1 MNKKELQ
8 SLALRGV
15 DALGAKL
22 DDLSVTNRFNR
33 HNIAAFVM
41 AWQWRLQGEK
51 DRAGIRLQRYRRRA
65 EPLLN
70 KARNLRRQT

>member
-33 HNIAAFVM
+33 HNIAAFAM
-41 AWQWRLQGEK
+41 AWQWRLQGER
-51 DRAGIRLQRYRRRA
+51 DRTDIRFQRYRRLA
-65 EPLLN
+65 EPLLS
-70 KARNLRRQT
+70 KARGLRHKR